1 MQTKQTSEQLA
12 EKGRKLCDALLKKH
26 ELKNDA
32 ALARHYNFRPP
43 VISKLRNGRLK
54 IGDGFIVRTLRLNP
68 EWTLS
73 DVESLY
79 Q

>member
-1 MQTKQTSEQLA
+1 MQTKQASEQLA

-26 ELKNDA
+26 ALKNDA
-32 ALARHYNFRPP
+32 ALARHYKFPP
-43 VISKLRNGRLK
+43 PFISKIRHGRLE
-54 IGDGFIVRTLRLNP
+54 IGAEFIVRTLRLNP